1 MVWRSVQNVGHRG
14 GVTMESKVIEGAMGL
29 FWTRG
34 ADQASDPEIQ
44 QATGLSR
51 KELSQRWP
59 DKNALIADALL
70 HYRDTVLAR
79 MLAELNPPGRAG
91 LIQFWDKLDHIA
103 RQPGWSGCL
112 LFRTASGPMGREPFV
127 GAAFLAYLR
136 DLTEALAKCLAAEGH
151 TKENA
156 RLAAMQAV
164 ALLGQISLIGAS
176 QGWCPA
182 AEDWIAA
189 GRATCGL

>member
-1 MVWRSVQNVGHRG
+1 
-14 GVTMESKVIEGAMGL
+14 MESQAKNPIDGAMGL
-29 FWTRG
+29 FWAKG
-34 ADQASDPEIQ
+34 AETASYPEIVD
-44 QATGLSR
+44 ATGLSR
-51 KELSQRWP
+51 KALDRRWP
-59 DKNALIADALL
+59 DKNALIADALT

-79 MLAELNPPGRAG
+79 MLAELMPPGRAG
-91 LIQFWDKLDHIA
+91 LQQFWDKLDHIA

-112 LFRTASGPMGREPFV
+112 LFRTASGPMGREAFV

-136 DLTEALAKCLAAEGH
+136 DLTQGLALCVEAEGKDH
-151 TKENA
+151 DTA

-164 ALLGQISLIGAS
+164 AILGQISMIGAG

-189 GRATCGL
+189 GRRTCGV